1 MKKIFMLSFANIR
14 KSKGQT
20 ISLSIMF
27 LVAGFLLNAGL
38 LVFINFG
45 SFFERTTEELNTS
58 DAYCIIGMNLYN
70 EEVDRYVK
78 SNHNII
84 EMEKSE
90 SLYLSASIPYNGD
103 VCEKAFVL
111 YDGDLER
118 NLSKWKFI
126 GEHLPADSMSIYVP
140 YVFNVDG
147 GYKLNDEFEMKI
159 GDITITFIIK
169 GFIED
174 VFFSSLDIGVLGLY
188 MPHETFENVSE
199 ILGDNYKGTVVF
211 TNLIKNDKSL
221 ETGIRELIEQDKMTT
236 RSVLS
241 MDLPIVQ
248 KIRTMMASM
257 TAVMVVVFSAI
268 ITIVCLIVIRFKI
281 SNNIE
286 EDMTKIGSLKA
297 IGYTSRQIML
307 SIAAQ
312 FLLIAFVGSIVG
324 IGISYLMVPVY
335 SLIFESQSGLNW
347 VQGFDGII
355 SGVALSTTLLA
366 VVIVTLIS
374 AVRIRRLHPIIALR
388 GGIITHNFNK
398 NYLPLDTSKGNLT
411 ITLAFKSMF
420 QNIKQSLM
428 IMVILIAVSFA
439 STFAVIMFYNSA
451 IDTKAFSETPGFELS
466 NVMAVLD
473 LNANNEHLLKS
484 IGSLKDVRKVQF
496 IDETMVKI
504 NDTDTITNVMN
515 DYTKK
520 ETNTVYEGRY
530 PLHSNEI
537 VLSGE
542 LAQMLEKNIGDNVI
556 LSFGEREAQFIVTG
570 LSQGMNMGPL
580 KVSIRRDGIL
590 KLNPNFKQQNLQIYL
605 NKGVNTAEFIEVL
618 KSLFGDSIMTVID
631 ADKSMEQAM
640 GVYISIVSKVGI
652 AILVITIAVVVFVLH
667 LIINSAII
675 RRKRELGIQKAI
687 GFTTFQ
693 LMNQVSFGFM
703 PPVIIG
709 VIIGTIVGMTQ
720 GNRIMSIAQ
729 RSMGIMKA
737 NYIINTFWIASFSI
751 AIVIISYITSMLIT
765 YSIRKISAYKLVS
778 D

>member
-20 ISLSIMF
+20 VSLFIMF
-27 LVAGFLLNAGL
+27 LVAGFLLNSGL

-45 SFFERTTEELNTS
+45 SYFEKITEELNTS
-58 DAYCIIGMNLYN
+58 DAYYIIGMNLYN
-70 EEVDRYVK
+70 EEVDQYIK
-78 SNHNII
+78 NNHNVIK
-84 EMEKSE
+84 MEKVE
-90 SLYLSASIPYNGD
+90 SLYVSASILYND
-103 VCEKAFVL
+103 DISEKAFVL

-118 NLSKWKFI
+118 NLSRWKFI
-126 GEHLPADSMSIYVP
+126 GESLPTDSMSIYVP
-140 YVFNVDG
+140 YVLNVDG

-159 GDITITFIIK
+159 RDTTITFIIK

-174 VFFSSLDIGVLGLY
+174 VFFSSLDFGILGLY
-188 MPHETFENVSE
+188 MPHETFENVSK
-199 ILGDNYKGTVVF
+199 ILGDNYKGTVIF
-211 TNLIKNDKSL
+211 TNLVKNDKSL
-221 ETGIRELIEQDKMTT
+221 ETGIRELIDQDKMTT

-241 MDLPIVQ
+241 VDLPIIQQV
-248 KIRTMMASM
+248 RTMMASVV
-257 TAVMVVVFSAI
+257 AVMIVVFSAI
-268 ITIVCLIVIRFKI
+268 ITTVCLIVIRFKI

-286 EDMTKIGSLKA
+286 EDMIKIGSLKA
-297 IGYTSRQIML
+297 IGYTSIQIML

-312 FLLIAFVGSIVG
+312 FLQIALLGSIIG
-324 IGISYLMVPVY
+324 IGTSYLTIPVY
-335 SLIFESQSGLNW
+335 SLIFESQSGLKW

-355 SGVALSTTLLA
+355 SGIALGITLLA

-374 AVRIRRLHPIIALR
+374 AARIRRLHPIIALR
-388 GGIITHNFNK
+388 GGLITHNFNK
-398 NYLPLDTSKGNLT
+398 NYMPLHTSKGNLT
-411 ITLAFKSMF
+411 ITLAFKSML
-420 QNIKQSLM
+420 QNLKQNLM
-428 IMVILIAVSFA
+428 ILIILIAVSFA
-439 STFAVIMFYNSA
+439 NTFAVIMFYNSA
-451 IDTKAFSETPGFELS
+451 IDTKAFREVPGIELS
-466 NVMAVLD
+466 NVMAVLNPD
-473 LNANNEHLLKS
+473 ANNEQLLKNL
-484 IGSLKDVRKVQF
+484 GSLKDVRKVQF
-496 IDETMVKI
+496 IDETIVKI
-504 NDTDTITNVMN
+504 NDTDIATQVMD

-530 PLHSNEI
+530 PLHNNEV

-542 LAQMLEKNIGDNVI
+542 LAQVLEKSIGDNVT

-580 KVSIRRDGIL
+580 KVSIRHDGIL

-605 NKGVNTAEFIEVL
+605 NEDVNTVEFIEVL
-618 KSLFGDSIMTVID
+618 KNLFGDPIMTVID
-631 ADKSMEQAM
+631 ADKSMEQAV

-652 AILVITIAVVVFVLH
+652 AILVITIAVVVFVLY

-675 RRKRELGIQKAI
+675 RRKRELGILKAV

-709 VIIGTIVGMTQ
+709 VFIGTIAGMTQ

-729 RSMGIMKA
+729 RTMSIMKA
-737 NYIINTFWIASFSI
+737 NYIINSFWIASFSI

-765 YSIRKISAYKLVS
+765 HSIRKISAYKLVS
-778 D
+778 E